1 MFSSVLSNFYTLPFF
16 NAPSLALV
24 ESFSKSGVMGQTVV
38 VVLILCS
45 VLAWSAMV
53 YKHREFHRVASQ
65 NKSFVSAFRKESHPL
80 ALFLKQQRFT
90 NSPSYKLYLRSCQ
103 SAARTLG
110 IDEADIGDLL
120 NGARAHHLL
129 SPPQLQIIRESAERE
144 LADQVLLME
153 RDMTIL
159 ATTTTI
165 APFLGLLGT
174 VWGVMDAFNGM
185 AVTGAPTLSTVAP
198 GISAALLTTVVGLL
212 VAIPT
217 VVGYNILSVMLR
229 NETVGM
235 DNFVQELVGE
245 FHHAYVRE
253 V

>member
-1 MFSSVLSNFYTLPFF
+1 
-16 NAPSLALV
+16 
-24 ESFSKSGVMGQTVV
+24 MGQTVV
-38 VVLILCS
+38 IVLILCS
-45 VLAWSAMV
+45 VMAWTAMLFKV
-53 YKHREFHRVASQ
+53 KSFKRVINQ
-65 NKSFVSAFRKESHPL
+65 NKRFVTAFRKESHPL
-80 ALFLKQQRFT
+80 AIFLKEKRYPD
-90 NSPSYKLYLRSCQ
+90 SPSYLLYLRSCK

-110 IDEADIGDLL
+110 ISETDIGDLL
-120 NGARAHHLL
+120 SGNTHHQFLT
-129 SPPQLQIIRESAERE
+129 SSQLQIIRESAEQE
-144 LADQVLLME
+144 LADQILYLE
-153 RDMTIL
+153 KDLSIL

-174 VWGVMDAFNGM
+174 VWGVMEAFNGM

-217 VVGYNILSVMLR
+217 VVGYNQLSVILR

-253 V
+253 D

>member
-1 MFSSVLSNFYTLPFF
+1 MISSFHLFTLP
-16 NAPSLALV
+16 NLPSLALV
-24 ESFSKSGVMGQTVV
+24 DSFTSSGAMGQTVV
-38 VVLILCS
+38 VILILCS

-53 YKHREFHRVASQ
+53 FKHREFHRIASQ
-65 NKSFVSAFRKESHPL
+65 NKSFLSAFRDEGHPL
-80 ALFLKQQRFT
+80 ALFLKQQRFPY
-90 NSPSYKLYLRSCQ
+90 SPSYKLYLRSCQ

-110 IDEADIGDLL
+110 IAEADIGDLV
-120 NGARAHHLL
+120 NGTRSHQLL
-129 SPPQLQIIRESAERE
+129 TSAQLQIIRESAERE

-217 VVGYNILSVMLR
+217 VVGYNFLSVMLR

-253 V
+253 A

>member
-1 MFSSVLSNFYTLPFF
+1 MLNLFF
-16 NAPSLALV
+16 NSYPSFQPPLAFLQSFTSSSLV
-24 ESFSKSGVMGQTVV
+24 GQTVV
-38 VVLILCS
+38 VALLLVS
-45 VLAWSAMV
+45 VMAWTAMLF
-53 YKHREFHRVASQ
+53 KFKSFNRTKNQ
-65 NKSFVSAFRKESHPL
+65 NKRFLDSFRKESHPL
-80 ALFLKQQRFT
+80 GIFLKEKRYPD
-90 NSPSYKLYLRSCQ
+90 SPSYLLYLRSCMT
-103 SAARTLG
+103 AARTLG
-110 IDEADIGDLL
+110 IAEADIGDLL
-120 NGARAHHLL
+120 QGDKSKQFLT
-129 SPPQLQIIRESAERE
+129 SSQLQIIRESAELE
-144 LADQVLLME
+144 LADQILYLE
-153 RDMTIL
+153 KDLSIL

-174 VWGVMDAFNGM
+174 VWGVMEAFNGM

-217 VVGYNILSVMLR
+217 VVGYNQLTVILR

-253 V
+253 D